1 MRRIAILLAAV
12 TLPLSC
18 AQSIELAPDVA
29 PEVPETVTVFGSDM
43 PEDALVADEMN
54 VRVSADVADMLE
66 AHTGEDGYVRMPEVK
81 AFADRGVVR
90 MRRLFPYAGRFEART
105 REEGLHLWYVLE
117 MGPEQPAITKS
128 AGGMALIPGV
138 ELVELQPKIHIV
150 GDPEVVD
157 VYDGNAPATK
167 AGGKARYPFNDPYLP
182 TQWHYYNDGSVSG
195 GVSGCDIN
203 VFPVWRGYSTGDKDV
218 IVAVVDGGVDYSHED
233 LSANM
238 WNNPEKSGNYR
249 YGFNFVNNSFVVTAE
264 SHGTHV
270 AGTIAA
276 VNNNG
281 KGVCGIAG
289 GDASAS
295 QKGVKIMSCQIFQ
308 GNETG
313 SGAAAI
319 KWSADHGAV
328 ISQNSWGYTNATTT
342 PTSLSN
348 AVDYFIKYAGVD
360 ENGNQTGPMKGGVVI
375 FAAGNEDAAVSGN
388 DYGPIINVASVG
400 ADYRRAYYSN
410 YGSWVDIAA
419 PGGNVRS
426 GNQVFSTLPGNK
438 YGNMQGTSMACPH
451 VSGVAALV
459 LSYMYSRTPSG
470 YTADALTKKLLNYT
484 TSISS
489 FNPNY
494 SLGRGLVNAYRSVAG
509 SSGGKAPKTPTDFAV
524 NEVKANNV
532 SVSVTVP
539 VDEDDGAPVAIRFY
553 YSKSDF
559 TRVSDNLMYG
569 ALYVGDLNP
578 GETLTGVFSG
588 MDFGADYYV
597 AAVAV
602 DGLGNQSGLT
612 SRIQVHT
619 GPNSAPVITD
629 LNSPRTSVS
638 PHETISFDTEVV
650 DPDGHYYA
658 IELESHFEH
667 PELDDKG
674 VEIQPA
680 VLLDTTVRNK
690 PKIVAAGRVLASGKY
705 TARMTVTDYFGAS
718 AVKDVAFEILPNSIP
733 YKGKDM
739 EDRIFTS
746 RTAGTLELDCKE
758 YFKDDDGEDLAY
770 TIAIS
775 NETVVN
781 MTASGGKF
789 LLTPMN
795 YGYSDITVTGTDV
808 RGEQVTQT
816 FSILVR
822 DGSRELDVYP
832 NPVRDDLFLRTGDET
847 SLDIRVIS
855 ASGAVFYSG
864 SQEVTPFSP
873 AVVDMRGAF
882 PGSYTVMVG
891 FSGKTVKASVV
902 KL

>member
-1 MRRIAILLAAV
+1 MNIGIKTYASAALAILLAA
-12 TLPLSC
+12 SC
-18 AQSIELAPDVA
+18 AKEEAVSPVPGANGQKQPEITMTDCSVVLFDDRTVSLLEEAAAGGKIMTKSMDLNNIIDEL
-29 PEVPETVTVFGSDM
+29 
-43 PEDALVADEMN
+43 
-54 VRVSADVADMLE
+54 
-66 AHTGEDGYVRMPEVK
+66 
-81 AFADRGVVR
+81 GVVSYER
-90 MRRLFPYAGRFEART
+90 VFPDAGPYEGRT
-105 REEGLHLWYVLE
+105 RREGLHKWYMVKYSDAV
-117 MGPEQPAITKS
+117 QVTK
-128 AGGMALIPGV
+128 AETALNSLPGV
-138 ELVELQPKIHIV
+138 VTVERPRKIRRLALPD
-150 GDPEVVD
+150 DP
-157 VYDGNAPATK
+157 NFK
-167 AGGKARYPFNDPYLP
+167 W
-182 TQWHYYNDGSVSG
+182 QWNMYNDKSLNLTIRSG
-195 GVSGCDIN
+195 ARILSSNEGCDIN
-203 VFPVWRGYSTGDKDV
+203 VKDIWEAYTTGNPSV
-218 IVAVVDGGVDYSHED
+218 IVSVVDEGIDLEHED
-233 LSANM
+233 LKANCIPAGE
-238 WNNPEKSGNYR
+238 NGSRNFATDNEK
-249 YGFNFVNNSFVVTAE
+249 NFYKVTPGD
-264 SHGTHV
+264 HGTHV
-270 AGTIAA
+270 GGVISAIR
-276 VNNNG
+276 NNG
-281 KGVCGIAG
+281 IGVAGIAG
-289 GDASAS
+289 GDYAAG
-295 QKGVKIMSCQIFQ
+295 KGGVRLMSCQIFEDPNENL
-308 GNETG
+308 GNSYYNSEAYAYST
-313 SGAAAI
+313 ANAI
-319 KWSADHGAV
+319 KWGADHGAV
-328 ISQNSWGYTNATTT
+328 ISQNSWGSIYPGTT
-342 PTSLSN
+342 SSALKA
-348 AVDYFIKYAGVD
+348 AVDYFTDNAGYD
-360 ENGNQTGPMKGGVVI
+360 ERGNQTGPMKGGVVI

-578 GETLTGVFSG
+578 GETLTCVFSG